1 MRSHV
6 RRGFTLIELLVVI
19 AIIAVLIGL
28 LLPAVQKV
36 REAAARMSCSNNL
49 KQIALANA
57 NYASANDDKFVPG
70 ISRSGCCWGTW
81 AVAILPYIEQ
91 DNMYKI
97 YVGFGGQGYGAPMS
111 GVPRYATAPNN
122 QIATARVKTYTCPSD
137 NAKTWNGGTLT
148 LHNYA
153 LNAGNTNL
161 YQTSLPFGCT
171 GGNTT
176 GTGSTPGCVTFGGAP
191 FGWYTDPAAQAA
203 GGDSS
208 PVDYN
213 GGNPSAGI
221 MGKQA
226 KISAIPDGTSNTLC
240 VAEII
245 QGPSGGDDIRGFIW
259 WGGAAGFTTYQT
271 PNNQSAIDVMTGGGC
286 GPQPSNPPFPCTADP
301 STATLPRMQMARSR
315 HSGGV
320 NAAMCDGSVRF
331 VRQSID
337 VATWR
342 AMGTSSGGEVITND
356 Q

>member
-57 NYASANDDKFVPG
+57 NYASANNDQFLPG
-70 ISRSGCCWGTW
+70 ISRNGCCWGTW
-81 AVAILPYIEQ
+81 TIPILPFIEQ
-91 DNMYKI
+91 DNLYKI
-97 YVGFGGQGYGAPMS
+97 YVGFGGQGSYTTLGA
-111 GVPRYATAPNN
+111 VPRYASAPNN
-122 QIATARVKTYTCPSD
+122 QISTQRLKTFTCPSD

-148 LHNYA
+148 LHNYV
-153 LNAGNTNL
+153 LNAGNTSL
-161 YQTSLPFGCT
+161 YQSNMPFGCT

-176 GTGSTPGCVTFGGAP
+176 GTGPTAGCVTFGGAP
-191 FGWYTDPAAQAA
+191 FGWYNDPATQAA

-208 PVDYN
+208 PVDYTN
-213 GGNPSAGI
+213 GNPAVGTL
-221 MGKQA
+221 GKQR

-240 VAEII
+240 VSEVI
-245 QGPSGGDDIRGFIW
+245 QGPSGADDIRGFIW
-259 WGGAAGFTTYQT
+259 WGGGAGFTTYQT
-271 PNNQSAIDVMTGGGC
+271 PNNSSATDVMTGGGC
-286 GPQPSNPPFPCTADP
+286 GNQPDVRFHCTTT
-301 STATLPRMQMARSR
+301 STSSLARMQLARSN

-337 VATWR
+337 LATWR
-342 AMGTSSGGEVITND
+342 AMGTADGGEVFND
-356 Q
+356 NQ